1 MTQNNSNWE
10 RIYAIISWAN
20 MTTNYFAR
28 HIGLPYGENLYQI
41 KRGNNGISRDV
52 AERIVAKFPAISKAW
67 ILTGEG
73 SMFASESSSASQI
86 PFYNCDIETGLR
98 NIDSMKPSSS
108 LFIPQLGSC
117 DLAMVY
123 NGQAMGRST
132 PPGTVVIIKKTDIDA
147 IILGEEYVVV
157 CEKFVTLRKLR
168 VAKTKTG
175 IKLVAGDRK
184 HFDDMTLERSEIEAL
199 YHVEGKLIINN

>member
-10 RIYAIISWAN
+10 RIYAIITWAN

-28 HIGLPYGENLYQI
+28 YIGLPYGENLYQI

-52 AERIVAKFPAISKAW
+52 AERIVARFPEISKAW

-73 SMFASESSSASQI
+73 SMFASNSSGALQI
-86 PFYNCDIETGLR
+86 PFYNCDIETSLR
-98 NIDSMKPSSS
+98 NIDSIKPSSVM
-108 LFIPQLGSC
+108 FIPQLGHC
-117 DLAMVY
+117 DMAMVY
-123 NGQAMGRST
+123 NGQAMGHAT
-132 PPGTVVIIKKTDIDA
+132 PPGTVVIIKKTDPDA
-147 IILGEEYVVV
+147 IILGDEYVVV

-168 VAKTKTG
+168 AAETRSD

-184 HFDDMTLERSEIEAL
+184 HFDDMTVAVADIEAL